1 MDFTQPYYDT
11 GLRILVSKVLDNVNT
26 TTFWQILKPFNVWL
40 WVAIGITFFVFA
52 ATIYLFERRK
62 NEVDFMYSSKL
73 SNAGM
78 CIHIPLSP
86 AAY

>member
-1 MDFTQPYYDT
+1 
-11 GLRILVSKVLDNVNT
+11 LVNKVLDKVNT

-40 WVAIGITFFVFA
+40 WVAIGLTFCIFA

-78 CIHIPLSP
+78 WSLPSWCVVG
-86 AAY
+86 